1 MFLGERNYLLNN
13 IWAEDGLFVMC
24 FEKSSFYSC
33 TFDSY
38 SGYLLFYPRLIAYI
52 VSFFPLGSWP
62 LVNNILYL
70 VVIFLLTYLIFT
82 LLILKY
88 SKYASVLIS
97 LSPFILAISS
107 DQILGVH
114 SSLYLIASAYLV
126 VIIST
131 DLWTFNMRPIQKY
144 SLVVLIFLNSV
155 STPFGLIILFVLLV
169 KLAKNINLFQR
180 SKQIVILSILGCL
193 IQFYSIFTANEV
205 RSSLQDPILVLK
217 NSFNFFI
224 KSVISIFYYPAES
237 RLDDTVFL
245 QQTLVSFLYSNPL
258 LLITIGIILF
268 IIPLFLKSTVLVTVQ
283 IISLSSWAVLLIL
296 LVSSYTFGWPYRFI
310 ALVSVINIWIIINIF
325 ESFQNKLIRI
335 FSLTLLT
342 ITLAL
347 NLSSNFSI
355 SSYRSA
361 GPEWRSEVE
370 KKIEF
375 CTKEENF
382 VQSVSI
388 TFYPNWPTINPHAHG
403 LSEPTT
409 NKISCQQI
417 LNSL

>member
-1 MFLGERNYLLNN
+1 
-13 IWAEDGLFVMC
+13 
-24 FEKSSFYSC
+24 
-33 TFDSY
+33 
-38 SGYLLFYPRLIAYI
+38 LLF
-52 VSFFPLGSWP
+52 
-62 LVNNILYL
+62 
-70 VVIFLLTYLIFT
+70 
-82 LLILKY
+82 
-88 SKYASVLIS
+88 
-97 LSPFILAISS
+97 
-107 DQILGVH
+107 
-114 SSLYLIASAYLV
+114 
-126 VIIST
+126 
-131 DLWTFNMRPIQKY
+131 
-144 SLVVLIFLNSV
+144 
-155 STPFGLIILFVLLV
+155 
-169 KLAKNINLFQR
+169 
-180 SKQIVILSILGCL
+180 
-193 IQFYSIFTANEV
+193 
-205 RSSLQDPILVLK
+205 
-217 NSFNFFI
+217 
-224 KSVISIFYYPAES
+224 
-237 RLDDTVFL
+237 
-245 QQTLVSFLYSNPL
+245 
-258 LLITIGIILF
+258 TIGIILF
-268 IIPLFLKSTVLVTVQ
+268 ILPLFLKSTVLVTVQ

-296 LVSSYTFGWPYRFI
+296 LVSSYSFGWPYRFI

-370 KKIEF
+370 KHIEF